1 MLIAHLPSGYLLGRS
16 LRARGPVMMAA
27 LTGAVAPD
35 LDMLWFTFVDSS
47 IHHHR
52 FWPHIPAVWATIALV
67 ALPLIAARRRLWLAA
82 ATTFFAAVLMHLILD
97 TPTGGIMW
105 LWPFSDHLF
114 TLMTVP
120 ATRTHW
126 VLSFMLH
133 WTFLAEIILCA
144 AALSLLLRRGAAT
157 AEPAQPSADKDPGR

>member
-16 LRARGPVMMAA
+16 LGARGPVMAAA

-52 FWPHIPAVWATIALV
+52 FWPHIPAIWAGIALI
-67 ALPLIAARRRLWLAA
+67 ALPVIATRRRHWLAA
-82 ATTFFAAVLMHLILD
+82 AATFFAAVLMHLILD
-97 TPTGGIMW
+97 TLTGGIMW

-114 TLMTVP
+114 TLVTVP
-120 ATRTHW
+120 ATHSHW
-126 VLSFMLH
+126 ILSFMLH
-133 WTFLAEIILCA
+133 WTFLAEIALCI
-144 AALSLLLRRGAAT
+144 AALMLFLRRDAHAP
-157 AEPAQPSADKDPGR
+157 EPAKFSADKNSGG